1 MTIQLAS
8 FVAQVKSLFRFLS
21 HLHIIVV
28 TCTTFG
34 AHNYWYNNNYVHQHT
49 CTCAH
54 VFTVSSLSCNLC
66 LCPVP
71 PPTVVVQPVNP
82 SVLMV
87 SGTARNLTCTVTL
100 AHVNDISVAVDFT
113 WISNMTELNSTNR
126 ITPYLTSQSENLSTF
141 TSTLIFFPLDDS
153 VDNGTYRCNV
163 SVDSDPSSVFITP
176 TTATNTT
183 RIDVQ
188 RE

>member
-1 MTIQLAS
+1 M
-8 FVAQVKSLFRFLS
+8 
-21 HLHIIVV
+21 
-28 TCTTFG
+28 
-34 AHNYWYNNNYVHQHT
+34 

-54 VFTVSSLSCNLC
+54 VFAVSCVLC

-71 PPTVVVQPVNP
+71 PPTVVVQTVNP
-82 SVLMV
+82 AVPMV

-100 AHVNDISVAVDFT
+100 AHVNDISVAVSFT
-113 WISNMTELNSTNR
+113 WITNMIELNSTSR
-126 ITPYLTSQSENLSTF
+126 VTPYLTSQSGNLSTF

-153 VDNGTYRCNV
+153 VDNRTYRCNV
-163 SVDSDPSSVFITP
+163 SMDSDPSSVFITP

-183 RIDVQ
+183 AIVVQ